1 MNEEKI
7 QKEENRKQ
15 QNALKQDFE
24 NQIKMKEVAIK
35 YEKLFEQNLEKK
47 LLVNNLKNLSLNHK
61 KKIS

>member
-47 LLVNNLKNLSLNHK
+47 LFVNNLKNLSLNHK